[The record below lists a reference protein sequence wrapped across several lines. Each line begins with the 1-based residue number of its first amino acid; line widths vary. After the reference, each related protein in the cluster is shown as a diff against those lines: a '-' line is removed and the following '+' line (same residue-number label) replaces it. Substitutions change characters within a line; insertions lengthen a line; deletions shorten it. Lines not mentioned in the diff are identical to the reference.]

1 MTVRDSATPDAL
13 DETSGDAW
21 VGELSGRAA
30 AGHARTL
37 VILSRV
43 LAVLAVAAGGLAVIV
58 GIANGQTLAELVQQ
72 NVLTS
77 IVVGSTFGV
86 VGAVVVAQDTR
97 NALGWL
103 FCVQGQ
109 LQCWSALSAQYA
121 SHASVGAIGG
131 VTAFVGAY
139 AWFPGMLIA
148 LTLTAPL
155 FPSGRPPTRRWQPLL
170 WIGIAVSAIGTLGVC
185 LTDGPMRDSFPGYR
199 NPIALPRATE
209 PALAVAS
216 EIVLVAAVGCAV
228 AGIVGMIV
236 RAATLAGRGRR
247 QAIWLLSAFAVGV
260 IAQTLDPVSPL
271 IPTIAWSL
279 FPIALGFAMTRHG
292 LFDGDRLLNRT
303 LVYSVLTVFVAAAF
317 GLFAGTIG
325 GFVGGAEVGAVL
337 AAIVVALCVD
347 PIRHLAQRAVDRLL
361 YGQRNDPF
369 AAIESLGQRLTAT
382 LTQDDALIVIVTTVT
397 QALRLPYS
405 SITLAGEQYPAASVG
420 DLVGDRVEIPLVDG
434 GSEVGILTVGLRP
447 GRRFLDPGDERLLT
461 ELARR
466 AGAAAEAVRLNR
478 ELRRSRDEVI
488 AARDEERHRIRRDLH
503 DGLGPA
509 LAGVALGIGA
519 AQGAVVST
527 DPETAELLG
536 QLHREVRGSLE
547 EVRSL
552 VADLRPTVLENEGLS
567 SALTRYCTTVTERS
581 RGTLTVAVSADVPAL
596 PAKVET
602 AAYRIALEALT
613 NVTRHS
619 HATLCIVTARVVD
632 SSLELR
638 IVDDGI
644 GVGSAPSSNSS
655 RGGLGLHSMS
665 ERAREQGGHCMIE
678 PGADGGTVVEAV
690 FPLEV
695 SR

>member
-1 MTVRDSATPDAL
+1 MTARDSSAPGAL
-13 DETSGDAW
+13 DEASGDAR
-21 VGELSGRAA
+21 VEDPA
-30 AGHARTL
+30 ARTT
-37 VILSRV
+37 VGQTHPGVVFARV
-43 LAVLAVAAGGLAVIV
+43 LAVVAVAAGGLAAIV
-58 GIANGQTLAELVQQ
+58 GIVNGQTLADLVQQ

-86 VGAVVVAQDTR
+86 VGAVVIAQDAR

-109 LQCWSALSAQYA
+109 LQCWSALSSQYA
-121 SHASVGAIGG
+121 AHVPVGAIGG
-131 VTAFVGAY
+131 LTAFIGAY

-155 FPSGRPPTRRWQPLL
+155 FPNGRPPTPRWRPLL
-170 WIGIAVSAIGTLGVC
+170 WIGVAVSAIGTIGVC

-199 NPIALPRATE
+199 NPIALPIAAE
-209 PALAVAS
+209 PALTVAS
-216 EIVLVAAVGCAV
+216 EIVLVSAAGCAV

-236 RAATLAGRGRR
+236 RAATLTGRGRR

-260 IAQTLDPVSPL
+260 IAQTLDAVNPL

-303 LVYSVLTVFVAAAF
+303 LVNSVLTVFVAAAF
-317 GLFAGTIG
+317 GIFAGTIG

-337 AAIVVALCVD
+337 AAILIALCID
-347 PIRHLAQRAVDRLL
+347 PIRRLAQRAVDRLL

-369 AAIESLGQRLTAT
+369 AAIESLGQRLTT
-382 LTQDDALIVIVTTVT
+382 SLTHDDALTIIVTTVT
-397 QALRLPYS
+397 RALRLPYS
-405 SITLAGEQYPAASVG
+405 SITLLGEHTPVACVG
-420 DLVGDRVEIPLVDG
+420 ELTGERVDIPLVDG
-434 GSEVGILTVGLRP
+434 GSEVGVLTVGLRP

-478 ELRRSRDEVI
+478 ELRRSRDAVI

-519 AQGAVVST
+519 AQGAIAT
-527 DPETAELLG
+527 ADPETAELLS
-536 QLHREVRGSLE
+536 QLHQEVQGSLD
-547 EVRSL
+547 EVKSL
-552 VADLRPTVLENEGLS
+552 VADLRPTVLENEGLA

-581 RGTLTVAVSADVPAL
+581 RGALTVTVTADIPAL

-619 HATLCIVTARVVD
+619 RAALCTVTASVVD
-632 SSLELR
+632 GTLELR
-638 IVDDGI
+638 IADDGI
-644 GVGSAPSSNSS
+644 GIASALPTVAP

-665 ERAREQGGHCMIE
+665 ERAREQGGKCTIVS
-678 PGADGGTVVEAV
+678 GADGGTVVEAG

-695 SR
+695 AR